1 MKTKNNPETLQK
13 QSVLSK
19 LTGSSNFGIFMA
31 LVVMVII
38 FTSMKSSYLSKANI
52 LNILISCSIVGLV
65 AIGETYLMI
74 AGQIDMSPGSI
85 SAFSG
90 VLVAVL
96 LKAGWPMVPAIAVT
110 LCAGVLIGLLNAF
123 LVTKLEI
130 SFFIATLATQ
140 SIFRG
145 LAFIIC
151 GGKSIGVNNQAFLKI
166 GTTRIGGVALP
177 IIIFLVLFLIF
188 AIILEKTR
196 FGRSIYMVGGNKN
209 AARLAGIQS
218 DKVITKLFVLSG
230 VLASLGGII
239 LAARMNS
246 GQPSASEGLEFDAV
260 TGCVLGGI
268 AMSGGIGSMTG
279 AFIGLMIMQGFGNGL
294 SVLGV
299 QSFWQKV
306 AKGLLL
312 IAALAFDLWRKKKR
326 EKDMLRKMEQGNH

>member
-1 MKTKNNPETLQK
+1 MKTKHTTDTLAQR
-13 QSVLSK
+13 SVLSK

-31 LVVMVII
+31 LVVMCVI
-38 FTSMKSSYLSKANI
+38 FTCLKGSYLSKANI

-96 LKAGWPMVPAIAVT
+96 LKAGWPMIPAIAVT
-110 LCAGVLIGLLNAF
+110 LLAGVAIGYLNAF

-130 SFFIATLATQ
+130 SYFIATLATQ

-151 GGKSIGVNNQAFLKI
+151 GGKSIGVSHKTFLKI

-177 IIIFLVLFLIF
+177 IIIFLVLFLVF

-196 FGRSIYMVGGNKN
+196 FGRSVYMVGGNQN
-209 AARLAGIQS
+209 AARLAGIQ
-218 DKVITKLFVLSG
+218 
-230 VLASLGGII
+230 
-239 LAARMNS
+239 
-246 GQPSASEGLEFDAV
+246 
-260 TGCVLGGI
+260 
-268 AMSGGIGSMTG
+268 
-279 AFIGLMIMQGFGNGL
+279 
-294 SVLGV
+294 
-299 QSFWQKV
+299 
-306 AKGLLL
+306 
-312 IAALAFDLWRKKKR
+312 
-326 EKDMLRKMEQGNH
+326 